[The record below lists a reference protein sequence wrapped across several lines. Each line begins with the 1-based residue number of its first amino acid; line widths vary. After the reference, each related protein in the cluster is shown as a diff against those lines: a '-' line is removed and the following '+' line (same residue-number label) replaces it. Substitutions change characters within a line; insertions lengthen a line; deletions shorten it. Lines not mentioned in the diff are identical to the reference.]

1 MQCKTFMCHVRTKKN
16 FLVSLTLM
24 ILVGTVFDLA
34 IFERDAFYFFF
45 LEP

>member
-1 MQCKTFMCHVRTKKN
+1 MQNLHVPCEDQKE